1 MNAILLKSDG
11 LTLVLLIN
19 KPMNKSTIITEII
32 EFTPEMQQAI
42 AKHMKDKPESKH
54 CRAVISTKPSSE
66 SLLKDFDK
74 FTK

>member
-1 MNAILLKSDG
+1 
-11 LTLVLLIN
+11 
-19 KPMNKSTIITEII
+19 MNKSTIITEII